1 MNPLWLV
8 LALWSADCKTT
19 TTGTAAGVNYS
30 IEDEGVLHTSAFE
43 ISESDFNYSRTPLL
57 GFPIFRMN
65 IKKAHLFVNG
75 QDLGVVTAGDQLAVT
90 TQNTVRVNGF
100 VIVR

>member
-19 TTGTAAGVNYS
+19 TTGTAVGVNYS
-30 IEDEGVLHTSAFE
+30 VEDQGLLHTSAFE
-43 ISESDFNYSRTPLL
+43 ISESDFSYSRTPLL

-65 IKKAHLFVNG
+65 INKGHLFVHG
-75 QDLGVVTAGDQLAVT
+75 QDLGVIKAGDQLAVSPE
-90 TQNTVRVNGF
+90 NTVRVNGL